1 MLTTHKRTVRSR
13 LLMLVTLMKPNSSWR
28 LASIVSMPGCCTT
41 TCIKWQQN
49 EDPSLSCQASACSLS
64 AFHSIRSISRIRKFL
79 SMESAKTLV
88 HAFVTSKL
96 VNCNA
101 LLYGLPKYH
110 IQRLQYTLNSDA
122 RLVTLS
128 QKHDHISP
136 VLMEL
141 HQLPVEQRVGL
152 KILSFSPR
160 VVNGWHLFI
169 SGIYL

>member
-1 MLTTHKRTVRSR
+1 MKI
-13 LLMLVTLMKPNSSWR
+13 LVSHAKHQP
-28 LASIVSMPGCCTT
+28 A
-41 TCIKWQQN
+41 
-49 EDPSLSCQASACSLS
+49 PSLHCLQVASANLKPTDHTRNIGVILDSNISFDKQIEQMCKS

>member
-1 MLTTHKRTVRSR
+1 MKI
-13 LLMLVTLMKPNSSWR
+13 LVSHAKHQP
-28 LASIVSMPGCCTT
+28 A
-41 TCIKWQQN
+41 
-49 EDPSLSCQASACSLS
+49 PSLDCLQVASANLKPTDHTKNIGVILDSNISFDKQIEQMCKS

-110 IQRLQYTLNSDA
+110 IQRLQYTLNSDT

-141 HQLPVEQRVGL
+141 HQLPVEQHVGL

-169 SGIYL
+169 SGVYL

>member
-1 MLTTHKRTVRSR
+1 MKI
-13 LLMLVTLMKPNSSWR
+13 LVSHAKDQP
-28 LASIVSMPGCCTT
+28 A
-41 TCIKWQQN
+41 
-49 EDPSLSCQASACSLS
+49 PSLDGLRVASANLKPTDHTRNIGIILDSNVSFDKQMEQMCKS

-141 HQLPVEQRVGL
+141 H
-152 KILSFSPR
+152 
-160 VVNGWHLFI
+160 
-169 SGIYL
+169 

>member
-1 MLTTHKRTVRSR
+1 MCK
-13 LLMLVTLMKPNSSWR
+13 
-28 LASIVSMPGCCTT
+28 
-41 TCIKWQQN
+41 
-49 EDPSLSCQASACSLS
+49 S

-96 VNCNA
+96 VNYNT
-101 LLYGLPKYH
+101 LLFGLPKYQTQH
-110 IQRLQYTLNSDA
+110 LQYTLNSDA

-141 HQLPVEQRVGL
+141 HHLPVEHRVGL
-152 KILSFSPR
+152 KILLFTPK
-160 VVNGWHLFI
+160 VVNGMAPVYLQDLLDLYRPCRSLRSGNMIIFI
-169 SGIYL
+169 ILIIFLGNFRFFY